1 MKDLNSLVSSLQDVF
16 SNRLLSVFI
25 FGSKANS
32 SEHPLNT
39 NVDLFVVVDELAN
52 EDLTKL
58 FPHVQRWIA
67 KGNPYPL
74 IMSKDEFFGMTDIYA
89 IEYSDIK
96 WNYQLIHGDDFVET
110 LNVNYF
116 DLRLQCERELKN
128 LIMKFR
134 GFYLEHGRAKSALL
148 PAADSIAK
156 AVIVIFR
163 ALLRLKN
170 INPSVYKQDV
180 VEQLGAVIRFD
191 KLFFKKLIG
200 HKEGTYTFAASEI
213 YEFSEYMLNQL
224 SSILRQV
231 SEM

>member
-1 MKDLNSLVSSLQDVF
+1 MKDLNLLVDSLQDVF
-16 SNRLLSVFI
+16 SNKLLSVFI

-32 SEHPLNT
+32 SEHPLNS
-39 NVDLFVVVDELAN
+39 NVDLFVVVDELTS
-52 EDLTKL
+52 EDITKL
-58 FPHVQRWIA
+58 FPNVQRWIA
-67 KGNPYPL
+67 NGNPAPL

-89 IEYSDIK
+89 IEFSDIK
-96 WNYQLIHGDDFVET
+96 WNYQLVYGNDFVET

-128 LIMKFR
+128 LIMKLR
-134 GFYLEHGRAKSALL
+134 AFYLEHGRAKSALL
-148 PAADSIAK
+148 PAAEAIAK
-156 AVIVIFR
+156 TVIVIFR

-180 VEQLGAVIRFD
+180 VEQLASVIRLD
-191 KLFFKKLIG
+191 KVFFKKLIG
-200 HKEGTYTFAASEI
+200 YKEGTYTFAASEI

-224 SSILRQV
+224 SNILKQV

>member
-1 MKDLNSLVSSLQDVF
+1 MKDLNLLVDSLQDVF
-16 SNRLLSVFI
+16 SNKLLSVFI

-32 SEHPLNT
+32 SEHPLNS
-39 NVDLFVVVDELAN
+39 NVDLFVVVDELTS
-52 EDLTKL
+52 EDITKL
-58 FPHVQRWIA
+58 FPNVQRWIA
-67 KGNPYPL
+67 NGNPAPL

-89 IEYSDIK
+89 IEFSDIK
-96 WNYQLIHGDDFVET
+96 WNYQLVYGNDFVET

-128 LIMKFR
+128 LIMKLR
-134 GFYLEHGRAKSALL
+134 AFYLEHGRAKSALL
-148 PAADSIAK
+148 PAAEAIAK
-156 AVIVIFR
+156 TVIVIFR

-180 VEQLGAVIRFD
+180 VEQLASVIRLD
-191 KLFFKKLIG
+191 KVFFKKLIG

-224 SSILRQV
+224 SNILKQV